1 MAVTTLKRKLRRKRQ
16 GQNTRVIKI
25 KQLSAKPVIKNVD
38 IEELK
43 KNFDKSSFQL
53 LKEIRKASEIVAFFI
68 FPFCPVQPPSGCVFC
83 PHLFQKATKSSLYEI
98 PVAQSHPGS
107 CTDN

>member
-16 GQNTRVIKI
+16 NQNTRVIKI

-43 KNFDKSSFQL
+43 KSFDK
-53 LKEIRKASEIVAFFI
+53 
-68 FPFCPVQPPSGCVFC
+68 
-83 PHLFQKATKSSLYEI
+83 
-98 PVAQSHPGS
+98 
-107 CTDN
+107 

>member
-16 GQNTRVIKI
+16 GQTTRVIKI

-43 KNFDKSSFQL
+43 KSFA
-53 LKEIRKASEIVAFFI
+53 K
-68 FPFCPVQPPSGCVFC
+68 
-83 PHLFQKATKSSLYEI
+83 
-98 PVAQSHPGS
+98 
-107 CTDN
+107 